1 MAIRK
6 YKPTTPG
13 RRQSSVSMFEEIT
26 RSKPE
31 KSLVRPLPKKGGRNV
46 HGHITVRHKGG
57 GHKRRYRIID
67 FRRNDKD
74 LSLMHLPRGE
84 LGLLTLT
91 DARHG
96 ALHGNRILSRIQH
109 ARNAAHR
116 IGVALAHALAPEG
129 IVLALRQN
137 RGCQHTV

>member
-1 MAIRK
+1 MEAAHAAPNHKAAVRQFRVLFTHLLCGDEVHFGVIIRK
-6 YKPTTPG
+6 
-13 RRQSSVSMFEEIT
+13 V
-26 RSKPE
+26 
-31 KSLVRPLPKKGGRNV
+31 
-46 HGHITVRHKGG
+46 VRHVF
-57 GHKRRYRIID
+57 D
-67 FRRNDKD
+67 FRLDCSAVRIFRGNDKD

-84 LGLLTLT
+84 LRLLALT
-91 DARHG
+91 DTRHG
-96 ALHGNRILSRIQH
+96 ALHGNRVLSRIQH